1 MNTRISAPDLATGTT
16 VYAFDGLVRLC
27 HWVYVLCI
35 FTLIFTGFL
44 IASPLPSVDGEASD
58 HFVMGYIAFTHFT
71 AGQILS
77 VAFLLRVYA
86 AIVGNPQS
94 REVFVLPLLN
104 RDWWLGMWKVIRCY
118 LFIDKHEPK
127 SIGHNPLAQVF
138 MFLFSSVF
146 VVFQL
151 VTGFAL
157 FGEIRGQGSW
167 FDRLFGWVIPL
178 FGGSQAVHSWHHL
191 GMWVIICFVT
201 VHLYMITREEIMS
214 RQSIYSSMISGFR
227 SYHD

>member
-1 MNTRISAPDLATGTT
+1 MSTRLSVPDLAAGTT
-16 VYAFDGLVRLC
+16 VYAYDGYVRLC

-35 FTLIFTGFL
+35 FTLILTGFL

-71 AGQILS
+71 AGQILA
-77 VAFLLRVYA
+77 VAFLLRVFA

-94 REVFVLPLLN
+94 REIYVLPLLS

-118 LFIDKHEPK
+118 LFIDKDAPK
-127 SIGHNPLAQVF
+127 SIGHNPLAQAF

-151 VTGFAL
+151 LTGFAL

-167 FDRLFGWVIPL
+167 FDHLFGWVIPL
-178 FGGSQAVHSWHHL
+178 FGGSQSVHSWHHL
-191 GMWVIICFVT
+191 GMWAIVCFVV
-201 VHLYMITREEIMS
+201 VHLYLITREEIMS
-214 RQSIYSSMISGFR
+214 QQSIFSSMISGFR